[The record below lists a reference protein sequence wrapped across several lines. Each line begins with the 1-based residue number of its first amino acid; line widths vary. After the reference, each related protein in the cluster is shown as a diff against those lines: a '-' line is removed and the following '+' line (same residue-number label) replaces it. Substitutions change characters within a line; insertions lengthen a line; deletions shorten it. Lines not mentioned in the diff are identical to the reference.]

1 MLRGHSPPRP
11 CFAKHY
17 QSANRSADVQ
27 NSCGVALGLRG
38 GRGALAQEVLG
49 PRKCAREGCFTTPK
63 PQRSHLAAHENA
75 RQHAAP
81 HAPLVL
87 DRHAILDNPR
97 SSSGEPRGGLLTPAK
112 DQRAATLLLTLVC
125 CRFRDRSTGPV
136 GGCGATTGG
145 WNSGRR
151 QQERAPGRVPRLLA
165 AGRWRRAQRGERA
178 VRSHRRSPLASR
190 PADMMR

>member
-11 CFAKHY
+11 CFAKHC

-49 PRKCAREGCFTTPK
+49 PGKCAREGCFTTPQ
-63 PQRSHLAAHENA
+63 PPRSHLAAHENA
-75 RQHAAP
+75 RQHVAP
-81 HAPLVL
+81 HSPLVL
-87 DRHAILDNPR
+87 DRRAI
-97 SSSGEPRGGLLTPAK
+97 SIVVGEPRGGLLALAK
-112 DQRAATLLLTLVC
+112 DQRTAPLLLTLVC

-136 GGCGATTGG
+136 GGCGASTGG

-151 QQERAPGRVPRLLA
+151 QQEQAPGQVPWLRA
-165 AGRWRRAQRGERA
+165 AGHWRRAQPGERA